1 MPPRLNRPLA
11 GAALAALSVAL
22 LPGCVGSGCHITTHC
37 EGDTLHFCDVD
48 YDSGSVE
55 LATNCAADGRVC
67 RESGASAD
75 CVYADRPC
83 AVDACAGDQIA
94 SCTALGLVGSYFD
107 CTHDEPGR
115 TCFDGTAGPS
125 CGYPAITCP
134 SSGASTLCGPD
145 GVSLYSGCGS
155 EAHPFNR
162 YDCSSYSANVCA
174 TANGLAGCALP
185 GLVSCTLN
193 EDFCS
198 ADLTIAY
205 GCGVIGLVSR
215 ADDCAARGQ
224 ICRAGWCGFDLPCDP
239 ALTDSWC
246 SDDGSTLYSCASNG
260 LASARATCAAGKRC
274 TERTA
279 AGRTFAGCE

>member
-1 MPPRLNRPLA
+1 MPPRLNSSLA
-11 GAALAALSVAL
+11 AAALAALALAL

-48 YDSGSVE
+48 YDSGSFE
-55 LATNCAADGRVC
+55 LKTNCAADGRVC

-75 CVYADRPC
+75 CVFADRPC
-83 AVDACAGDQIA
+83 TEDACTGDQIA
-94 SCTALGLVGSYFD
+94 SCTTQGLVGSYFD

-115 TCFDGTAGPS
+115 TCTENISGPT

-134 SSGASTLCGPD
+134 GSGVDTLCGPD
-145 GVSLYSGCGS
+145 GRSLYSSCKD
-155 EAHPFNR
+155 EAHPIYR
-162 YDCSSYSANVCA
+162 YDCSSDGNVCV
-174 TANGLAGCALP
+174 TANGLADCVFPALI
-185 GLVSCTLN
+185 SCTLG
-193 EDFCS
+193 EQFCS
-198 ADLTIAY
+198 ADLTTAY
-205 GCGVIGLVSR
+205 GCGSIGLVSR
-215 ADDCAARGQ
+215 ADDCAAAGQ

-246 SDDGSTLYSCASNG
+246 SDDGSTLYSCATNG

-279 AGRTFAGCE
+279 AGRTFAACQ